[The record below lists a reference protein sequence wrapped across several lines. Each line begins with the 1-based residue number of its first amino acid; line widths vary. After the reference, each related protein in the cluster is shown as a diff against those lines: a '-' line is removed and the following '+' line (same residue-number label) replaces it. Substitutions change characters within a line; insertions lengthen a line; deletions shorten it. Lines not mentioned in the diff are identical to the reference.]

1 MSTKTFLFKK
11 KKSFF
16 FLLWQFMNA
25 WRSSQDLNTVIF
37 LSKQSNIVFS
47 VLETVFSK
55 CQILNK
61 QCWGKIRN
69 FIRLDRFLYI
79 YTIIHVLLRT
89 LYLLLIFSLITCV
102 FRLPNLC
109 YVLKEGETSLD
120 LLLSAVDIPTSKLVW
135 SMFFTH
141 IVLNTVGPHDIQL
154 SVLSV
159 CLIANSL
166 YGRLSLGI
174 RIYRE

>member
-11 KKSFF
+11 KSFF
-16 FLLWQFMNA
+16 FFCDNLWMHGEALEISIRQF
-25 WRSSQDLNTVIF
+25 F

-47 VLETVFSK
+47 VLATFFSK

-120 LLLSAVDIPTSKLVW
+120 LLLSAVDIPTSKLV
-135 SMFFTH
+135 
-141 IVLNTVGPHDIQL
+141 
-154 SVLSV
+154 
-159 CLIANSL
+159 
-166 YGRLSLGI
+166 
-174 RIYRE
+174 